1 MVLAMGI
8 AIGYCAA
15 LFGRS
20 YPQPST
26 SSGPYR
32 PTVPAGGAVRS
43 RTERNSR
50 YSIARTI
57 FTLKNCGATQTNADP
72 PVPVDLTVV

>member
-1 MVLAMGI
+1 MGI

-15 LFGRS
+15 LFPVVPAAVYVFEVR
-20 YPQPST
+20 
-26 SSGPYR
+26 
-32 PTVPAGGAVRS
+32 TVPAGGAVRS

-57 FTLKNCGATQTNADP
+57 FTLKNCGATQTRP
-72 PVPVDLTVV
+72 YL